1 MNTAKKNTVLFYL
14 QQVSFTLTQLIAFGT
29 IFCTFM
35 LESGI
40 SETEVSICTTVF
52 QVVQTATMILIS
64 RLAENKKIVLKG
76 IGVCCFSYALVIA
89 AMLFLSVRSNS
100 PVSTSYVLLFTV
112 GTVVSLFAGLYNVLS
127 YKQPHLIM
135 DIKNYGKIIG
145 QIGVISGIL
154 GIALSSTMSFLC
166 ENYDYF
172 NVMTFVCIF
181 GIILAVVSGLI
192 SFFFIPTDSENV
204 TKSEKSIKIF
214 RYKPFYQLFVP
225 NLLRGFSTGIFNL
238 IAVIGYYCE
247 ILDSAGAVALVTA
260 SQIATLLSSQ
270 CFSFISQR
278 NKNGILCLVS
288 SIVCLVCFP
297 AITAGGSKTMF
308 IVFYFIA
315 YLFFNFINNAIP
327 VVVALHIDYNCL
339 GQFTAWRMGIYTLGT
354 AIGGA
359 CVPILLKWFGSFNT
373 LLIAGI
379 TMLVCGVGY
388 YIFDKKATAEKI

>member
-1 MNTAKKNTVLFYL
+1 MKKNIPLFYL
-14 QQVSFTLTQLIAFGT
+14 QQVAFSLTQIIAFGT

-40 SETEVSICTTVF
+40 SDTEISLCTSIF
-52 QVVQTATMILIS
+52 QVIQTATMLLVS

-76 IGVCCFSYALVIA
+76 VGICCFSYALVMA
-89 AMLFLSVRSNS
+89 AMLFLSINKNV
-100 PVSTSYVLLFTV
+100 PVNTSYVILLTV
-112 GTVVSLFAGLYNVLS
+112 GSVVSLFVGLYNVLC

-145 QIGVISGIL
+145 QIGVISGLL
-154 GIALSSTMSFLC
+154 GIAVSTAMSFLC
-166 ENYDYF
+166 KNYDYF
-172 NVMTFVCIF
+172 SVMTFVCIF

-192 SFFFIPTDSENV
+192 SFFFIPIDGESV
-204 TKSEKSIKIF
+204 TKSEKSINIF

-225 NLLRGFSTGIFNL
+225 NLLRGFSTGIFGL
-238 IAVIGYYCE
+238 ITVIGYHCE

-297 AITAGGSKTMF
+297 AITAGGSKTLF

-327 VVVALHIDYNCL
+327 VMVALHIDYNCL

-359 CVPILLKWFGSFNT
+359 CVPILLKWLGSFNT

>member
-1 MNTAKKNTVLFYL
+1 MNTAKNNTVLFYL

-40 SETEVSICTTVF
+40 SETEVSLCTTVF
-52 QVVQTATMILIS
+52 QVVQTATMLLIS

-89 AMLFLSVRSNS
+89 AMLFLSVRSNT

-112 GTVVSLFAGLYNVLS
+112 GTVVSLFVGLYNVLS

-154 GIALSSTMSFLC
+154 GIAVSSAMSFLC
-166 ENYDYF
+166 DRYDYF

-181 GIILAVVSGLI
+181 GIALAVVSGLI
-192 SFFFIPTDSENV
+192 SFFFTPVNNESV
-204 TKSEKSIKIF
+204 TKKERSVNSF
-214 RYKPFYQLFVP
+214 RYKPFYQLLIP
-225 NLLRGFSTGIFNL
+225 NLLRGFSTGIFGL
-238 IAVIGYYCE
+238 ITVIGYHCE

-288 SIVCLVCFP
+288 SIACLICFP
-297 AITAGGSKTMF
+297 AIIAGGSKTLF
-308 IVFYFIA
+308 IVFYFAA

-327 VVVALHIDYNCL
+327 VMVALHIDYNCL